1 MSEENTAVLIAGG
14 GIVGLSAAV
23 FLRRHHVPVLLV
35 ERHPGTS
42 MLAKARVLSPRTMEL
57 YRGHGLE
64 EAVRAAPPSVFLAA
78 TDVVRATTLA
88 GPEEYRGS
96 RPPGESVGWASP
108 CPPALVEQSTVEPL
122 VRARAEELG
131 ADVRFHTELGEVAQ
145 DADGVTAG
153 VTDRASGRRYTV
165 RARYLIAADGHRS
178 PLRGALGIRTRG
190 RRLAHVVNIA
200 FEADLGAALRGRPV
214 GLAYLAR
221 PVPGTLLARLDG
233 ADRWVLMV
241 PYDPERGEGPAD
253 FTPERCAADVR
264 AAVGAPDLPV
274 RVLPAVPGTGRAVH
288 TWELASWVAEEY
300 RRGRILLAGDAVH
313 VMPPSGGLGANT
325 GIQDVHNLAW
335 KLAAVLQGRAGAGLL
350 DTYEPERRP
359 VAELTCALSTRLQEE
374 RAGAGGEDAAARA
387 GRIALG
393 LGYRYDSE
401 AVVAADGEDGLGESG
416 RPGTRAPHLDLV
428 RDGRACS
435 SIDLYGPDFTLV
447 LGPDTAD
454 DAPSAPD
461 ALPAPD
467 GCVAGDGRLEVLRI
481 GRELADPSGRW
492 AAAHG
497 VGSGGAVLVR
507 PDGFVAWRAPV
518 WDAGAARELPGV
530 LARVL
535 ALPRLFVAAGR

>member
-23 FLRRHHVPVLLV
+23 FLRRHDVPVLLV

-57 YRGHGLE
+57 YRAHGLE
-64 EAVRAAPPSVFLAA
+64 EAVRAAPPSVFLEA
-78 TDVVRATTLA
+78 TDVVRAATLT
-88 GPEEYRGS
+88 GPEEFRGS
-96 RPPGESVGWASP
+96 RPAGESVGWASP

-131 ADVRFHTELGEVAQ
+131 ADVRFHTELGEVTQ
-145 DADGVTAG
+145 DADGVTAS
-153 VTDRASGRRYTV
+153 VTDRATGRRYTV
-165 RARYLIAADGHRS
+165 RARHLIAADGHRS
-178 PLRGALGIRTRG
+178 PLRAALGIGTRG
-190 RRLAHVVNIA
+190 KRLAHVVNIA

-214 GLAYLAR
+214 GLGYLSR
-221 PVPGTLLARLDG
+221 PVPGTLLARLDR

-241 PYDPERGEGPAD
+241 PYDPERGQGPED
-253 FTPERCAADVR
+253 FTPERCAADIR
-264 AAVGAPDLPV
+264 AAVGDEDLGL
-274 RVLPAVPGTGRAVH
+274 RVLPAVPGTGRGVH
-288 TWELASWVAEEY
+288 TWELASWVADEY
-300 RRGRILLAGDAVH
+300 RRDRVLLAGDAVH

-335 KLAAVLQGRAGAGLL
+335 KLAAVLGGRAGAGLL

-374 RAGAGGEDAAARA
+374 RAGAGGDDAAARV

-393 LGYRYDSE
+393 LGYRYESD
-401 AVVAADGEDGLGESG
+401 AVLADEGPGESG
-416 RPGTRAPHLDLV
+416 RPGTRAPHLDLE

-435 SIDLYGPDFTLV
+435 SIDVYGPHFTLV
-447 LGPDTAD
+447 LGPGA
-454 DAPSAPD
+454 
-461 ALPAPD
+461 APD
-467 GCVAGDGRLEVLRI
+467 GPEAGHEWLKVLRV

-497 VGSGGAVLVR
+497 VGGGGAVLVR
-507 PDGFVAWRAPV
+507 PDGFIAWRAPV
-518 WDAGAARELPGV
+518 WDAGTARELPGV

-535 ALPRLFVAAGR
+535 ALPRPSVTGGR

>member
-23 FLRRHHVPVLLV
+23 FLRRQGVPVLLV

-64 EAVRAAPPSVFLAA
+64 EAVRAAPPSVFLDA

-88 GPEEYRGS
+88 GPEEHRGS
-96 RPPGESVGWASP
+96 RPPGESVAWAGP

-131 ADVRFHTELGEVAQ
+131 ADVRFHTELGEVTQ
-145 DADGVTAG
+145 DADGVTAQ
-153 VTDRASGRRYTV
+153 VTDRATGRRYTV
-165 RARYLIAADGHRS
+165 RARYVIAADGHRS

-190 RRLAHVVNIA
+190 KRLAHVVNMA
-200 FEADLGAALRGRPV
+200 FEADLTAALRGRPV
-214 GLAYLAR
+214 GLGYLAR

-233 ADRWVLMV
+233 AGRWVLMV
-241 PYDPERGEGPAD
+241 PYDPERGEGPQD
-253 FTPERCAADVR
+253 FTPERCVADVR
-264 AAVGAPDLPV
+264 AAVGDEHLEV
-274 RVLPAVPGTGRAVH
+274 RVLPAVPGTSRAVH

-335 KLAAVLQGRAGAGLL
+335 KLAAVLQGRAGAELL

-374 RAGAGGEDAAARA
+374 RAGAGGGDAAAQV
-387 GRIALG
+387 GRVALG
-393 LGYRYDSE
+393 LGYRYVSD
-401 AVVAADGEDGLGESG
+401 AVMEADGDERLGEAG
-416 RPGTRAPHLDLV
+416 RPGTRAPHLAV
-428 RDGRACS
+428 ERAGRAYS
-435 SIDLYGPDFTLV
+435 SIDAYGPGFTLV
-447 LGPDTAD
+447 LGPDA
-454 DAPSAPD
+454 APD
-461 ALPAPD
+461 RPA
-467 GCVAGDGRLEVLRI
+467 AGDGRLEVLRI
-481 GRELADPSGRW
+481 GRRLSDSCGQW

-507 PDGFVAWRAPV
+507 PDGFIAWRAHA
-518 WDAGAARELPGV
+518 WDTGTARELPGV
-530 LARVL
+530 LDRVL
-535 ALPRLFVAAGR
+535 ALPRPSVTGDR

>member
-23 FLRRHHVPVLLV
+23 FLRRHGVPVLLV

-64 EAVRAAPPSVFLAA
+64 EAVRSAPPSVFLEA
-78 TDVVRATTLA
+78 TDVVRAATLT

-108 CPPALVEQSTVEPL
+108 CSPALVEQSTVEPL
-122 VRARAEELG
+122 VRARAGELG
-131 ADVRFHTELGEVAQ
+131 ADVRFHTELGQITQ
-145 DADGVTAG
+145 DADGVTAA
-153 VTDRASGRRYTV
+153 VTDRTTGHRYTV
-165 RARYLIAADGHRS
+165 RARHLIAADGHRS
-178 PLRGALGIRTRG
+178 PLRAALGIATRG
-190 RRLAHVVNIA
+190 KRLARVVNIA

-214 GLAYLAR
+214 GLGYLAR
-221 PVPGTLLARLDG
+221 PVPGTLLARLDRG
-233 ADRWVLMV
+233 DRWVLMV
-241 PYDPERGEGPAD
+241 PYDPESGEGPED
-253 FTPERCAADVR
+253 FTPERCVAAVR
-264 AAVGAPDLPV
+264 AAVGDQDLDV
-274 RVLPAVPGTGRAVH
+274 RVLPAVPGAGRGVH
-288 TWELASWVAEEY
+288 TWELASWVADEY
-300 RRGRILLAGDAVH
+300 RRDRVLLAGDAVH

-335 KLAAVLQGRAGAGLL
+335 KLAAVLGGRAGAGLL

-374 RAGAGGEDAAARA
+374 RAGAGGGDAAARV

-393 LGYRYDSE
+393 LGYRYESD
-401 AVVAADGEDGLGESG
+401 AVLADAGPGESG
-416 RPGTRAPHLDLV
+416 RPGTRAPHLDLE

-435 SIDLYGPDFTLV
+435 SIDVYGPHFTLV
-447 LGPDTAD
+447 LGPGAT
-454 DAPSAPD
+454 
-461 ALPAPD
+461 PD
-467 GCVAGDGRLEVLRI
+467 GPGADHEWLKVLRV

-497 VGSGGAVLVR
+497 VGDGGAVLVR
-507 PDGFVAWRAPV
+507 PDGFIAWRVPL
-518 WDAGAARELPGV
+518 WDAESARELPGV

-535 ALPRLFVAAGR
+535 ALPWPSLPGGG

>member
-78 TDVVRATTLA
+78 TDVVRAATLA

-131 ADVRFHTELGEVAQ
+131 ADVRFHTEVGEVTQ
-145 DADGVTAG
+145 DADGVT
-153 VTDRASGRRYTV
+153 VHLTDRASGRRYTV
-165 RARYLIAADGHRS
+165 RARYLIGADGHRS

-264 AAVGAPDLPV
+264 AAVGVPDLAV

-359 VAELTCALSTRLQEE
+359 VAELTCALSARLQQE
-374 RAGAGGEDAAARA
+374 RAGAGGEDAAAARA
-387 GRIALG
+387 GRLALG
-393 LGYRYDSE
+393 LGYRYDSR
-401 AVVAADGEDGLGESG
+401 AVAAAGGGDGLGEPG
-416 RPGTRAPHLDLV
+416 RPGTRAPHLDLT
-428 RDGRACS
+428 REGRACS
-435 SIDLYGPDFTLV
+435 SIDLYGPHFTLV
-447 LGPDTAD
+447 LGPGAD
-454 DAPSAPD
+454 DTLPMPH
-461 ALPAPD
+461 ALAAPD
-467 GCVAGDGRLEVLRI
+467 GHGAGEGRLEVLRI
-481 GRELADPSGRW
+481 GREAADPSGRW

-507 PDGFVAWRAPV
+507 PDGFIAWRARV
-518 WDAGAARELPGV
+518 WDAGTARQLPGV
-530 LARVL
+530 LAGVL
-535 ALPRLFVAAGR
+535 ALPPLPVAAGR

>member
-23 FLRRHHVPVLLV
+23 FLRRHRVPAVLV

-64 EAVRAAPPSVFLAA
+64 GAVRDAPPSVFLAA
-78 TDVVRATTLA
+78 TDVVRAATLA
-88 GPEEYRGS
+88 APEDYRGS
-96 RPPGESVGWASP
+96 RPPGESVAWASP

-131 ADVRFHTELGEVAQ
+131 ADVRFHTELGAVTQ
-145 DADGVTAG
+145 DAEGVTAS

-178 PLRGALGIRTRG
+178 PLRGSLGIRTRG

-233 ADRWVLMV
+233 VDRWVLMV
-241 PYDPERGEGPAD
+241 PYDPERGEGPAG
-253 FTPERCAADVR
+253 FTPERCVADVR

-288 TWELASWVAEEY
+288 TWELASWTAEEY
-300 RRGRILLAGDAVH
+300 RRGRVLLAGDAVH

-325 GIQDVHNLAW
+325 GVQDVHNLAW
-335 KLAAVLQGRAGAGLL
+335 KLAAVLQSRAGADLL
-350 DTYEPERRP
+350 DTYETERRP
-359 VAELTCALSTRLQEE
+359 VAELTCALSSRLQEE
-374 RAGAGGEDAAARA
+374 RAGAGGEDAAAQV

-393 LGYRYDSE
+393 LGYRYDSG
-401 AVVAADGEDGLGESG
+401 AVVADGEDGLDESG

-435 SIDLYGPDFTLV
+435 SVDLYGPGFTLV
-447 LGPDTAD
+447 LGPA
-454 DAPSAPD
+454 AAAE

-467 GCVAGDGRLEVLRI
+467 GCVAGGGRLEVLRI
-481 GRELADPSGRW
+481 GREVADPSGRW
-492 AAAHG
+492 GAVHG

-518 WDAGAARELPGV
+518 WDAGTARELPAV

-535 ALPRLFVAAGR
+535 ALPRPSAATGR